1 MSWFQRLRRS
11 SEQPKRG
18 VLLVPA
24 GRAHATVM
32 SALQA
37 LCFDERWPVQ
47 DIMDILSGVGAISFI
62 AIPDGERRGNEDAP
76 DRSVET
82 AWRSLTGAVR
92 QEPVGFILARATSGE
107 AEILSVGVIPGARRM
122 GAGAALLI
130 KCFQEAQ
137 QLGAERLY
145 LEVAEDN
152 QGAIGLYHY
161 LGFEQV
167 GRRPQYYK
175 KPNGTRVAALVMRK
189 TLDI

>member
-1 MSWFQRLRRS
+1 MTWFERLHRS
-11 SEQPKRG
+11 ADNRKDG

-24 GRAHATVM
+24 GRPHAPVI

-37 LCFDERWPVQ
+37 LCFEERWPVQ
-47 DIMDILSGVGAISFI
+47 DIMDILSGVGAIGFI
-62 AIPDGERRGNEDAP
+62 AVPNGERRRSDGAP

-82 AWRSLTGAVR
+82 AWRSLTGAIR

-107 AEILSVGVIPGARRM
+107 AEVLSVGVIPQARRV
-122 GAGAALLI
+122 GAGTALVI
-130 KCFQEAQ
+130 KCSHQAQ

-152 QGAIGLYHY
+152 HGAIGLYQY

-175 KPNGTRVAALVMRK
+175 KSSVTRVAALVMRK
-189 TLDI
+189 TLSA